1 MFTFAAAV
9 AEQNHKKDELIC
21 IPCFVSMSII
31 DASKFMLMHILLAV
45 RNIEKL
51 DLSLPITSR

>member
-31 DASKFMLMHILLAV
+31 DASKFMLMHILQYA
-45 RNIEKL
+45 
-51 DLSLPITSR
+51 T